1 MLFKGLECV
10 FSGGLIGGLEL
21 FLDFLEYLILR
32 GLFGVERNA
41 SKGEGKGKGEGGWD
55 FEELEWGSH
64 ILRLMSVTMIVN

>member
-21 FLDFLEYLILR
+21 FLDHLEFLILR

-41 SKGEGKGKGEGGWD
+41 AKGKGKGEREGERD
-55 FEELEWGSH
+55 FGRIEAESH
-64 ILRLMSVTMIVN
+64 I